1 MDHEKIERINALAK
15 LSRERMLTPEEKSEQ
30 EVLRKEYLDGFRANL
45 KDILENVRVQRPDG
59 TVETLRKKGE

>member
-59 TVETLRKKGE
+59 TMETLRKKGE